1 MKLIT
6 LLVTLFLGATVA
18 LAQGTPAAQPASIVG
33 NYEGTL
39 KGQPVTLAITKNN
52 GKTEG
57 RLKNGEKAY
66 ELTEIA
72 VNGEGTLSITFGKDG
87 KLEGKTDGATITGN
101 WTAGTEKSPIE
112 LKRVAAAAAAAPAPA
127 TAASNFNPTGDWE
140 AVADANGQPFPFL
153 LSLKIDGE
161 KVTGGS
167 SSQLGEGT
175 IKEGSW
181 KDGKLAFTIE
191 GTNGPITMSASV
203 VDGKLA
209 GEFDYAGQLQGKWV
223 AVRKQ

>member
-6 LLVTLFLGATVA
+6 LLVTLLLGAAVA
-18 LAQGTPAAQPASIVG
+18 LAQATPAAQPTSIAG

-39 KGQPVTLAITKNN
+39 KGQPVTLEIKNSN
-52 GKTEG
+52 GKIEG
-57 RLKNGEKAY
+57 RLKNGDKAY
-66 ELTEIA
+66 DLTGAA
-72 VNGEGTLSITFGKDG
+72 VNGEGTLQLNFGKDA
-87 KLEGKTDGATITGN
+87 KLDGKTDGATITGN
-101 WTAGTEKSPIE
+101 WIVGAEKLPIE
-112 LKRVAAAAAAAPAPA
+112 LKRVAAAASTATATTAAAPLNL
-127 TAASNFNPTGDWE
+127 SGEWE

-153 LSLKIDGE
+153 LTLKVDGE

-167 SSQLGEGT
+167 SSQLGEAT
-175 IKEGSW
+175 IKEGTW
-181 KDGKLAFTIE
+181 KDGKLTLQIE
-191 GTNGPITMSASV
+191 GTNGTIAMTASV